1 MSGEYRVLNLG
12 SGVQSTTLYLMYLIG
27 EITPGIQCAI
37 FADTGEEPR
46 GVPPSW

>member
-12 SGVQSTTLYLMYLIG
+12 SGVQSTTLYLMHLIG
-27 EITPGIQCAI
+27 EITPRIDSAI
-37 FADTGEEPR
+37 FADTGEDLR